1 MNINGVE
8 ITVTVHGRPVKEY
21 VHEGKSFIEAR
32 YGTAYNIHVKNN
44 NIGRVLVIPSVDG
57 LNVIT
62 GKPATPTDTG
72 YIVDKYS
79 FIDIKG
85 FRVSNDTSAEFIFS
99 KKQDSYAAE
108 KQSTTANC
116 GVIGA
121 MVFAEQIPYTTTYST
136 SAPRPTWKVA
146 TTNDLLDW
154 PDPSYQTK
162 RAENDSVDFYA
173 CAATS
178 MCPFD
183 AGTAWGNAQHDAVK
197 EAEFRRGVKLGEFS
211 IYYATKKALQK
222 MGIQFSETLNIAA
235 LPKAFNAYCSP
246 PKGWTG
252 K

>member
-85 FRVSNDTSAEFIFS
+85 FRVSSDTSAEFVFS
-99 KKQDSYAAE
+99 KKHDSYAAE
-108 KQSTTANC
+108 KQSTTTNC

-121 MVFAEQIPYTTTYST
+121 MVFAEQIRLDDTYAVCYAST
-136 SAPRPTWKVA
+136 RSFPAKTQLPPL
-146 TTNDLLDW
+146 NM
-154 PDPSYQTK
+154 PSDILRK
-162 RAENDSVDFYA
+162 NA
-173 CAATS
+173 CACAPEEFYS
-178 MCPFD
+178 CALD
-183 AGTAWGNAQHDAVK
+183 AGTAWGRAQCDVVN
-197 EAEFRRGVKLGEFS
+197 EVEFIRGTKLGEFS

-222 MGIQFSETLNIAA
+222 MGIQFSEALNIAS

-246 PKGWTG
+246 PKSWTG
-252 K
+252 KQ